1 MPLPYGSRSS
11 TRGLLGVN
19 HENHR
24 AALCFPGNPKQLSR
38 QQVEVQMAAVG
49 FSIVEIAKEGNQ
61 WRLIWTLPAIKDYYL
76 NNILIHE
83 LGHVLSG
90 SMPFFGTRRFDVH
103 TKRTF
108 MNQFSNMRGSN
119 EEIIITELGQVG
131 TQFDGFAHQTH
142 LNSWYNCQKVDENV
156 DRTGFKKFGIHNVG
170 TLFTRGV
177 LIDVAG
183 FKGVEMLGDN
193 YEITVED
200 LEGALKKQNLTLQPG
215 DAVIIHT
222 GWGKLYG
229 KDNPRYVKSCP
240 GIGVP
245 AALWLAAKDPM
256 LLGADKRS
264 AAEFSFF
271 LAIPIMFAATL
282 YDLSKSLGALVPADA
297 PYFAVG
303 FVISFVSALV
313 VVDSRPLLPPD
324 RIDRMRARG
333 QRPPRLHPSEEEAV
347 RSFRLLP
354 KETTADP
361 ALLQHLARA
370 GLIRTDGGYR
380 YRFDPACYANRQPV
394 DCWPLLPRITA
405 PMGTGGSVAVA
416 CRRMVPSPRLTA

>member
-1 MPLPYGSRSS
+1 MKAFTLGAAITLAFSAAAHAQAPTWTVPTESQRCPSKWGAADERGS
-11 TRGLLGVN
+11 VN
-19 HENHR
+19 HQK
-24 AALCFPGNPKQLSR
+24 P
-38 QQVEVQMAAVG
+38 AAVTNA
-49 FSIVEIAKEGNQ
+49 AK
-61 WRLIWTLPAIKDYYL
+61 LIKTGEVI
-76 NNILIHE
+76 E
-83 LGHVLSG
+83 LAHVLG
-90 SMPFFGTRRFDVH
+90 PSMAFFGTRRFDVH

-119 EEIIITELGQVG
+119 EEVVITELGQVG

-215 DAVIIHT
+215 DAVLIHT

-256 LLGADKRS
+256 LLGADNWPVEVSPNPDKQ
-264 AAEFSFF
+264 
-271 LAIPIMFAATL
+271 
-282 YDLSKSLGALVPADA
+282 LSLPVHQ
-297 PYFAVG
+297 V
-303 FVISFVSALV
+303 ALV
-313 VVDSRPLLPPD
+313 VHGIHLLENLKLEELAQKGVGEFAFVMQPLKIQGGSGSTVSPV
-324 RIDRMRARG
+324 
-333 QRPPRLHPSEEEAV
+333 AV
-347 RSFRLLP
+347 R
-354 KETTADP
+354 
-361 ALLQHLARA
+361 
-370 GLIRTDGGYR
+370 
-380 YRFDPACYANRQPV
+380 
-394 DCWPLLPRITA
+394 
-405 PMGTGGSVAVA
+405 
-416 CRRMVPSPRLTA
+416 